1 MSQSTYRDVK
11 KIFNDLAIDIDN
23 PDKMSKY
30 ITKDEYLTKEFKD
43 RVKETVKQ
51 AFEKI
56 GTVRYT
62 LDYTSGT
69 APVGV
74 NLTEL
79 DKDAQLKLIDSY
91 LDSILKDIKYKS
103 DNWNK
108 LRNTI
113 VVTCHDVND
122 SERSNPATALNFEE
136 NQWYNILRNVSNYIL
151 NYHNNKNPVLLD
163 KSPKKQ
169 VPNTFVARVRQIRT
183 EQEKEELNKLR
194 KEKEQDQAQQ
204 QENEQKM
211 KELKTTANE
220 QGEKISTGQQVL
232 NQYISENKKL
242 REDNKKQEELIEKLK
257 IPRRELNEVKDDIH
271 KLSKKNQID
280 ILNGVALTYAT
291 DPKLKQHIGDV
302 RKALKADP
310 EIKYDDNQINYIITK
325 ALSENDRYL
334 KTVAANPDLFDRD
347 MSQDT
352 IQKENEQFQSK
363 LRQQNLRYILPKFIE
378 RREKLVENTLNPELL
393 KGAFAI

>member
-11 KIFNDLAIDIDN
+11 KIFNDLAIDVDN
-23 PDKMSKY
+23 PDEMSKY

-56 GTVRYT
+56 GTVRCT

-79 DKDAQLKLIDSY
+79 DEDAQLKLIDSY

-113 VVTCHDVND
+113 VVTYHDVND

-136 NQWYNILRNVSNYIL
+136 NQCYNILRNVSNYIL